1 MKIAFVHQLPLE
13 IYPPATNALAD
24 LARQDGW
31 EVRAWSSANSKG
43 LPIYAMDDGVVRR
56 PGYPGARCGSIKRL
70 AGFLRWHLTVAR
82 ELARWQPDG
91 ILSIEPHSALA
102 VWMYYRLFGGTARLF
117 IHHHEYYA
125 PADFLGAGSR
135 TSRICHHFEKSYLF
149 KIAEWVSQTND
160 TRLRMMQGDCA
171 AVTAAKAR
179 VWPNYPP
186 REWIARGQGVDRA
199 RQNKP
204 ESAPLRLVCVGSLSF
219 EDTYIQEV
227 CKWVAARPDQVSLH
241 LCGHN
246 VKPDVWEWLESLK
259 APNISTHPAGCA
271 YDALPDLLTQFDVAL
286 VLYKGN
292 TLNFVHNVPNKAI
305 EALTCGLEV
314 WYPPEMEGM
323 ILFHRNFQT
332 LPLRMV
338 DFRQMEDFLPM
349 PMERFDLDPM
359 AFSAEQ
365 ASAPLL
371 QALHCKI
378 HA

>member
-1 MKIAFVHQLPLE
+1 
-13 IYPPATNALAD
+13 
-24 LARQDGW
+24 
-31 EVRAWSSANSKG
+31 
-43 LPIYAMDDGVVRR
+43 
-56 PGYPGARCGSIKRL
+56 
-70 AGFLRWHLTVAR
+70 
-82 ELARWQPDG
+82 
-91 ILSIEPHSALA
+91 
-102 VWMYYRLFGGTARLF
+102 
-117 IHHHEYYA
+117 
-125 PADFLGAGSR
+125 
-135 TSRICHHFEKSYLF
+135 
-149 KIAEWVSQTND
+149 
-160 TRLRMMQGDCA
+160 
-171 AVTAAKAR
+171 VTAAKAR

-219 EDTYIQEV
+219 EDTYVREV

-259 APNISTHPAGCA
+259 APNISTQPTGCA
-271 YDALPDLLTQFDVAL
+271 YDALPGLLTQFDVAL

-338 DFRQMEDFLPM
+338 DFRRMEDFLPM

-371 QALHCKI
+371 QALNCRI